1 MNLKGKNVIITG
13 CQQGIG
19 LATMKAAATA
29 GANVFACCQTQKEDF
44 DSAVAELES
53 KCNVRI
59 IPVYF
64 DFSDEASIKN
74 AVKQIQSEKMP
85 IHGLANIAGMTG
97 DSLFPMIRQ
106 DKMEMVFKINF
117 FSQIYF
123 TQYVV
128 RLMQRTGGG
137 SIVNVSSISAID
149 GNPGQ
154 VVYSA
159 TKASW
164 IATTK
169 TLSKELG
176 PNHIRVNAV
185 APGVIESLMT
195 KTLIDEGKMDNKIKK
210 ISMNRAGKT
219 SEVANAIV
227 YLLSD
232 DSSYVTGQILRIDGG
247 IA

>member
-1 MNLKGKNVIITG
+1 MSLKGKNIVITG

-19 LATMKAAATA
+19 KATMEAVAKA
-29 GANVFACCQTQKEDF
+29 GANVFACCQKELPEF
-44 DSAVAELES
+44 VELKKKLEIE
-53 KCNVRI
+53 NGIRI
-59 IPVYF
+59 MPYYF
-64 DFSDEASIKN
+64 DLLDESAIKDT
-74 AVKQIQSEKMP
+74 VKAIQKEKMP
-85 IHGLANIAGMTG
+85 ITGLCNIAGMTG
-97 DSLFPMIRQ
+97 DALFSMITQ
-106 DKMEMVFKINF
+106 DNLERVFKVNY

-128 RLMQRTGGG
+128 RLMQRAGEG
-137 SIVNVSSISAID
+137 SIVNVSSITAID

-154 VVYSA
+154 VIYAA

-185 APGVIESLMT
+185 APGVIESPMT
-195 KTLIDEGKMDNKIKK
+195 ENLIHDGKMDNKINK
-210 ISMNRAGKT
+210 ISMKRVGQT
-219 SEVANAIV
+219 SEVADAIV
-227 YLLSD
+227 FLLSD
-232 DSSYVTGQILRIDGG
+232 ESSYITGQILRIDGG